1 MRSLTLLPGFLP
13 VATLEGMIN
22 ELIRLDGFIEP
33 YGLVD
38 YDQGVWEEEIVD
50 VFLECIDLLV
60 VADTVMQPV

>member
-22 ELIRLDGFIEP
+22 ELIRLDDFIEP